1 MLNNMFK
8 KTMADKLK
16 LDTFPQLFNEF
27 SHTIAVPFTS
37 EKTKVPIPHRIASF
51 YSLSLQNFI
60 IDKSTKSIKVLYDDY
75 FFKYKHKKLLAT
87 ATEDEEYLYYIST
100 NEELKNEYK
109 YIKID
114 EDKVNLR
121 KFTYD
126 RYNKYI
132 KENIREEYISNFKEQ
147 WLVNIARMC
156 LRAYDVSNP
165 IQYSD
170 MLNACVREIIDN
182 YKVSMKR
189 SILDYMLKH
198 PDQQDRLFITTS
210 FRKIKEY
217 AEDKKQRK
225 SDNNWEWKKNWDVS
239 KLKMAHN
246 LMIMNEST
254 TKIIKFFTK
263 TLVKSSYVDLP
274 IDSWETKSLIRFIEI
289 QKNKIEE
296 EKKMVNDDWKKFV
309 ESILKDCKIHKEQV
323 TIYYKSVAGLMS
335 SELRKLI
342 VDSIRKYRDFLK
354 DFKKTE
360 YNDPKTIFNKQY
372 DNKFPF
378 ERSFLELEIIK
389 TDKGF
394 GFSDELSE
402 IHNKLIGLI
411 SEIIKCS
418 QEVERSDNMFIKN
431 LEKRANL
438 WEIPANDSVIM
449 EMLTEID
456 LIIKEN
462 LDNVNKVLLLYEPFK
477 FILTESA
484 NIKSFTDTN
493 PTREQIKAKIKYYE
507 TNYKTLRE

>member
-1 MLNNMFK
+1 MFK
-8 KTMADKLK
+8 KSVSDKLK
-16 LDTFPQLFNEF
+16 LDTFPELFNEF
-27 SHTIAVPFTS
+27 THTIAVPFTS
-37 EKTKVPIPHRIASF
+37 EKTKVPIPHRIGSF
-51 YSLSLQNFI
+51 YSLSLQNYI
-60 IDKSTKSIKVLYDDY
+60 IDKSSMKIKVLYDDY
-75 FFKYKHKKLLAT
+75 FFKYKHRKLLAT
-87 ATEDEEYLYYIST
+87 ATEEEEYQYYIST

-114 EDKVNLR
+114 EEKVSLR

-126 RYNKYI
+126 RYKKYI
-132 KENIREEYISNFKEQ
+132 RDNIRDEVIANIKEK

-165 IQYSD
+165 IRYSE
-170 MLNACVREIIDN
+170 MLNMCVKEIIEN
-182 YKVSMKR
+182 YKTSMKK

-198 PDQQDRLFITTS
+198 PEQQDRLFITTS
-210 FRKIKEY
+210 FRTMPEY
-217 AEDKKQRK
+217 AMDQKQRK
-225 SDNNWEWKKNWDVS
+225 SDNNWEWKRNWNLA
-239 KLKMAHN
+239 KLKVAHN
-246 LMIMNEST
+246 LQLMNESI

-263 TLVKSSYVDLP
+263 TLIKTSYVDLP
-274 IDSWETKSLIRFIEI
+274 NESWETKDLKRFIEI
-289 QKNKIEE
+289 QRNKIEE

-309 ESILKDCKIHKEQV
+309 ESILKDCKIHKDQLS
-323 TIYYKSVAGLMS
+323 IFYKSVAGVMS
-335 SELRKLI
+335 SQLRKLI
-342 VDSIRKYRDFLK
+342 VDSIRQYFNFLK
-354 DFKKTE
+354 HFKKVE
-360 YNDPKTIFNKQY
+360 YNDPKTVFNRQFH
-372 DNKFPF
+372 NKFAF

-438 WEIPANDSVIM
+438 WEVPANDSVIM

-462 LDNVNKVLLLYEPFK
+462 LDNTNKVLLLYEPFK
-477 FILTESA
+477 FILTESQ
-484 NIKSFTDTN
+484 NIKMFTDTN
-493 PTREQIKAKIKYYE
+493 PSREKIKEKIKYYE
-507 TNYKTLRE
+507 ANYKTLRE